1 MTSRS
6 EQVVKARGGDPEQK
20 QVSLL
25 TQDQQGNTR
34 PRTPGRHRGAHNSG
48 WKSGQPASG
57 RRMKERAQRRPGQT
71 AGARD
76 RCAGQ
81 TPSESGRRCPREGG
95 RRATRPRQRAPK
107 HFPRGRLPSFLL
119 PLRLLLLLPRARLRC
134 LRSPLGRALASL
146 VSLWRPRSAQS
157 DGVERKDETTPE
169 PDLAGRY
176 VDVRPLAQTQMKG
189 GSWWHQGDAA
199 DAGRR
204 ELTSTR

>member
-1 MTSRS
+1 
-6 EQVVKARGGDPEQK
+6 
-20 QVSLL
+20 
-25 TQDQQGNTR
+25 
-34 PRTPGRHRGAHNSG
+34 
-48 WKSGQPASG
+48 
-57 RRMKERAQRRPGQT
+57 MKERAQQRPGQT

-107 HFPRGRLPSFLL
+107 HFPRERLPSFLL
-119 PLRLLLLLPRARLRC
+119 PLRLLLPRARLRC
-134 LRSPLGRALASL
+134 LRSPLGRALVSL
-146 VSLWRPRSAQS
+146 VSLWRPRSAPS

-176 VDVRPLAQTQMKG
+176 VDVRCQAVGSDADEGRG
-189 GSWWHQGDAA
+189 GGGWWHQGDAA